1 VAHAE
6 TSRAFLDVEDLCRAM
21 HALVTRP
28 PPTPSQLRLVVS
40 PSAAEPPSGMTRTPW
55 PPLREEPYERM
66 VAASAFNTPPT
77 TAEAAASPATTNG
90 GGLEVYHL
98 ASFNTNVAG
107 LAAAIAARTGAR
119 IVAVDVRRP
128 LLRSPI
134 PRPAADQHAPDQ
146 LIYSPDHQQIDLP
159 LICSYSRVRSRRATP
174 THVPRSSTT
183 ATTSLASRW
192 TRRASRAPTPASR
205 TRGASRASWRG

>member
-28 PPTPSQLRLVVS
+28 PPTPSQLRLEVS
-40 PSAAEPPSGMTRTPW
+40 PSMGAEPPVARTPW
-55 PPLREEPYERM
+55 PSLREESYERM
-66 VAASAFNTPPT
+66 VASSAFNSPPT
-77 TAEAAASPATTNG
+77 TTTEAVAVAPARASN

-119 IVAVDVRRP
+119 IAAVDVRRP

-134 PRPAADQHAPDQ
+134 PRPEADQHLP
-146 LIYSPDHQQIDLP
+146 LISCYTYSPDHQQIDQP
-159 LICSYSRVRSRRATP
+159 L
-174 THVPRSSTT
+174 
-183 ATTSLASRW
+183 
-192 TRRASRAPTPASR
+192 
-205 TRGASRASWRG
+205 